1 MGIQLFWD
9 DDAQTVLLMEIRG
22 SWAWDELYN
31 AMQTVKRISSERGR
45 TFNAILD
52 ISGGLEFPQGGIFS
66 REGLQQFRKLT
77 QMDGGAKRGKMVILG
92 MTPFIRRIVETAGTL
107 DNKSTRSLYFADTM
121 AQAQRIAYEVES

>member
-22 SWAWDELYN
+22 AWAWDELYN

-52 ISGGLEFPQGGIFS
+52 ISEGLEFPQGGIFS
-66 REGLQQFRKLT
+66 REGLAQFRKLV
-77 QMDGGAKRGKMVILG
+77 QLDGSKRGKMVILG
-92 MTPFIRRIVETAGTL
+92 MTPFIRRIVETASTL
-107 DNKSTRSLYFADTM
+107 DSQSTRSLYFADTM
-121 AQAQRIAYEVES
+121 AQAQRLAYEVES